1 MLRFALYLC
10 GRHSDG
16 EDIAAET
23 FVRAWASDA
32 PAKAHSLRAYLFA
45 IARNLYLQRLKR
57 ARRERPM
64 TADAAD
70 AAPDHAAEFEVRQE
84 LHSTLRRLDRLTE
97 IDRSALLM
105 RSFHGLS
112 YDEIG
117 SALGI
122 SAATAR
128 VKVHRA
134 RQALMDG
141 GSP

>member
-1 MLRFALYLC
+1 
-10 GRHSDG
+10 
-16 EDIAAET
+16 
-23 FVRAWASDA
+23 VRAWASDA

-45 IARNLYLQRLKR
+45 IARNLYLQHLRLR
-57 ARRERPM
+57 AREAAIP
-64 TADAAD
+64 ADVIDQTSGVAD
-70 AAPDHAAEFEVRQE
+70 EFEARQE
-84 LHSTLRRLDRLTE
+84 LHSTLRRLARLAE

-105 RSFHGLS
+105 RAFHGLS

-122 SAATAR
+122 SAGAAR